1 MGLAGGQPLGG
12 RALGACALGPAVRI
26 APGYRYPGSGCL
38 HPRLYHIGDIP
49 YGIEGDEAKW
59 TVEAATLAVDG
70 QKVLDAEYHSFWLPV
85 SFAMQAPFHHLL
97 GPGIRAARIAVACFS
112 LVATA

>member
-1 MGLAGGQPLGG
+1 
-12 RALGACALGPAVRI
+12 
-26 APGYRYPGSGCL
+26 
-38 HPRLYHIGDIP
+38 
-49 YGIEGDEAKW
+49 IEGDEAKW

-112 LVATA
+112 LVATAVFYWLVRQAANIPVALIATFLLAV